1 MHLLFN
7 VERSGAGAVQ
17 ASLRHSTSKHG
28 VFHVTRPLN
37 VGISG
42 AGTIGRIHAEA
53 LRNIDSA
60 TLVAVAEPREDAG
73 QAFVDEFGGTLF
85 ASFVDMLAHDELDVV
100 IVTTPSGLHPDQVVL
115 AAEAGKHVI
124 TEKPMAI
131 TSDGLDRMITA
142 AERAGVQLAVI
153 FQNRLSI
160 DILKAKRAIEQ
171 GAIGDPVLANGAMYW
186 HRTQEYYD
194 ANGGWRGTWALDG
207 GGALMNQ
214 AIHTVDLLQWLM
226 GGIRSVRAHTATLSH
241 QIETEDAA
249 SASFTFRNG
258 ALGSITATTSASRD
272 WPIRIEIIGTGGRI
286 TLENNVVTMWDASI
300 EKEAV
305 TLTDDDLRLADGWVP
320 DEPFGK
326 AHERQ
331 LRMIFEDIAAGRQ
344 PYVPGREA
352 REAVDCIL
360 AVYQA
365 AREGTTVNRD

>member
-1 MHLLFN
+1 MTTL
-7 VERSGAGAVQ
+7 
-17 ASLRHSTSKHG
+17 
-28 VFHVTRPLN
+28 LN

-53 LRNIDSA
+53 LRNIDGV

-73 QAFVDEFGGTLF
+73 EAFVREFGGTLF
-85 ASFVDMLAHDELDVV
+85 GSFVEMLAHDPLDLV

-131 TSDGLDRMITA
+131 TAEGLDRMIEAT
-142 AERAGVQLAVI
+142 ERAGVQLAVI
-153 FQNRLSI
+153 FQNRLSA
-160 DILKAKRAIEQ
+160 DVLRTKRAIEA
-171 GAIGDPVLANGAMYW
+171 GVLGTPVLANGAMYW
-186 HRTQEYYD
+186 HRTQDYYD

-241 QIETEDAA
+241 EIETEDTAT
-249 SASFTFRNG
+249 ASFTFRNG
-258 ALGSITATTSASRD
+258 ALGTITATTSAPKD
-272 WPIRIEIIGTGGRI
+272 WPIRIEIVGTAGRI
-286 TLENNVVTMWDASI
+286 TLENNVLTMWDAPMKPEDI
-300 EKEAV
+300 A
-305 TLTDDDLRLADGWVP
+305 LTDEDLALVDGWVP

-326 AHERQ
+326 GHERQ
-331 LRMIFEDIAAGRQ
+331 LRMIFEAIAGGRQ

-360 AVYQA
+360 AVYEA
-365 AREGTTVNRD
+365 AREGTTVYRD